1 MKISKRQLKRIIAE
15 EYEAIADSMPPAPEE
30 AGGDEEEG
38 GLETADEKKPTDNLL
53 LGTDDVPDTQVKKT
67 SGQNSGSPV
76 KPSGTVK
83 STGNKSNTKARR
95 SQGGGVYDARSFDLG
110 VKANKTTPSK
120 ERYIGNSIGDRE
132 VVLGSDLRFE
142 NQENIQ
148 NQMTT
153 QLRQTLKS
161 LERSISN
168 KARSS
173 ALLVEGDEDDET

>member
-1 MKISKRQLKRIIAE
+1 M
-15 EYEAIADSMPPAPEE
+15 
-30 AGGDEEEG
+30 
-38 GLETADEKKPTDNLL
+38 
-53 LGTDDVPDTQVKKT
+53 
-67 SGQNSGSPV
+67 

-168 KARSS
+168 KAQSS